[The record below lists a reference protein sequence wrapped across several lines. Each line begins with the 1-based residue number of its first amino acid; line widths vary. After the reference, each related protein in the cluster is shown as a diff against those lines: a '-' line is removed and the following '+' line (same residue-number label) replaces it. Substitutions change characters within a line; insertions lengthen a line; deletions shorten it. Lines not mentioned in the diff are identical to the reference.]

1 MVKFPTLYQAA
12 ADQNGTVNAHWEV
25 RNGSGG
31 WTVRFTGGLQA
42 EEMLLVQRLEVI
54 LRDLSASSNAQDMV
68 TWIHDPSRGYSA
80 SRGYDWLIRNASIN
94 SELVARQDGPHTRQV
109 ETLDM

>member
-12 ADQNGTVNAHWEV
+12 SDQDGTVDAHWEV
-25 RNGSGG
+25 RHRSGG

-80 SRGYDWLIRNASIN
+80 SRGWA
-94 SELVARQDGPHTRQV
+94 
-109 ETLDM
+109 